1 MTQGQD
7 DLMAMIDGP
16 RVPPASGGPA
26 RQLVIFAHGYG
37 SNGDDLIG
45 LAGYLAQSLP
55 HAAFASP
62 NAPQALPGYPGG
74 AYQWFGLAN
83 MDMGIIAKGVRAAAP
98 ILDAFIDAE
107 LEQYGVAASNC
118 ALVGFSQGTMM
129 SLHVGMRRAQAL
141 GAVVGFSGLL
151 AGAETLAAEIRS
163 RPPILLAHGDRDD
176 RVPIHALFETTHAL
190 GVVGAPA
197 MWRITAGS
205 GHTIPEEALELC
217 GVFLRDA
224 FAGKFAGWAG
234 PVGR

>member
-1 MTQGQD
+1 
-7 DLMAMIDGP
+7 MAMIDGP

-37 SNGDDLIG
+37 SNGEDLIG
-45 LAGYLAQSLP
+45 LAGYLAQRLP

-83 MDMGIIAKGVRAAAP
+83 MDLNIIAKGVRAAAP
-98 ILDAFIDAE
+98 SLDAFIDAE
-107 LEQYGVAASNC
+107 LERHGVAAANC

-129 SLHVGMRRAQAL
+129 SLHVGVRRAQAL

-151 AGAETLAAEIRS
+151 AGAETLAAEISS

-176 RVPIHALFETTHAL
+176 RVPIRALFETTHAL
-190 GVVGAPA
+190 AAAQTPA
-197 MWRITAGS
+197 MWRITPGS
-205 GHTIPEEALELC
+205 GHTIPQEALALA

-224 FAGKFAGWAG
+224 FAGKFAGWAA
-234 PVGR
+234 PVGRP